1 MLKKWGYVKVKSV
14 SHAHQEDLSLAITW
28 HSSCRWRSLQV
39 HVFATVRVHNGS
51 WQWWHLDY
59 KDEDEEEELTEESG
73 RESEEGSK
81 ASTSKLA

>member
-1 MLKKWGYVKVKSV
+1 M
-14 SHAHQEDLSLAITW
+14 
-28 HSSCRWRSLQV
+28 

-81 ASTSKLA
+81 GSTSKLA